1 MNQFLN
7 ELNPVQQAAATH
19 ITGASLVIAG
29 AGSGKT
35 RVLTYKIAYLLSKGI
50 PAGSILALT
59 FTNKAAKEMRI
70 RIETLVGRDAAKY
83 LWMGTFHAKFSTILR
98 MEADKLGYPRTFTI
112 YDTQDSKN
120 LLKQIIKELKL
131 DDKIYKTGDVLSRI
145 SSAKNNLHS
154 SGAYLANAAHFEA
167 DRNARKPEIGR
178 IFQIY
183 EARCRQ
189 AGAMDFD
196 DLLLNTNVLFRDHP
210 EVLGKYQNR
219 FRFILVDEYQ
229 DTNFAQYLIVKKLA
243 AQHGNVCVVGDDAQS
258 IYAFRGAKIENI
270 LNFRNDYPEYKLF
283 KLEQNYRSTQT
294 IVDAANSL
302 IKKNKGQIPKKVF
315 SENLEGEKI
324 KLLKAYTDGEEGV
337 QVANSIFDM
346 RLRDQLQYSNFAIL
360 YRTNAQSRIMEES
373 LRKRNIPYKIY
384 GGLSFYQRK
393 EIKDLISYFRL
404 TINHND
410 EEAIRRVI
418 NYPARG
424 IGKTTLTKLEEYA
437 VANQRS
443 IWDVLLNVGNS
454 DLDLN
459 KGTVSKLK
467 GFTDFILQ
475 ISEGIENRDAYES
488 AVNIARDSGI
498 LKELHSENSPEGI
511 SRKEN
516 INELLNGIKEFVDT
530 TAEDRTIPLS
540 EFLENVALLTNQDN
554 EKEEDFDKVTLMTIH
569 SAKGLEFKH
578 VFVVGLE
585 EGLFPSSM
593 STGSIQ
599 ELEEER
605 RLFYVAITR
614 AEDSLSLAFAKSRYK
629 WGNLESCRPSR
640 FLKEIEPIYL
650 DGDIEESN
658 ATEDDIDFGFSGKP
672 QFQQRNKP
680 FGQQT
685 GGSDVIINQVQYKKR
700 MEVKEKVRRSPKSKL
715 MPKVAQEK
723 PRELIGFTKMDE
735 SHTSHQTVDPSK
747 GASAKIKEGQIVRH
761 EKFGKG
767 KIISIEGETPN
778 EKLSVEF
785 EKSGL
790 KTLLLK
796 FAKLDVLG

>member
-1 MNQFLN
+1 MNQFVN
-7 ELNPVQQAAATH
+7 ELNPVQQAAVKH
-19 ITGASLVIAG
+19 INGASLVIAG

-50 PAGSILALT
+50 QAGSILALT

-70 RIETLVGRDAAKY
+70 RIETLVGRDAVRNI
-83 LWMGTFHAKFSTILR
+83 WMGTFHSKFSTILR
-98 MEADKLGYPRTFTI
+98 MEADKLGFPKTFTI

-131 DDKIYKTGDVLSRI
+131 DDKIYKPNDVLGRI
-145 SSAKNNLHS
+145 SSAKNNLHTS
-154 SGAYLANAAHFEA
+154 AAYLANPSYFER

-196 DLLLNTNVLFRDHP
+196 DLLLHTNILFRDHP
-210 EVLGKYQNR
+210 NVLEKYQNR

-270 LNFRNDYPEYKLF
+270 LNFRNDYPKYKLF

-315 SENLEGEKI
+315 SENLEGDKI
-324 KLLKAYTDGEEGV
+324 KLLKTYTDGEEGV
-337 QVANSIFDM
+337 QVANNIFDM

-393 EIKDLISYFRL
+393 EIKDLIAYFRL
-404 TINHND
+404 SINHND

-424 IGKTTLTKLEEYA
+424 IGKTTLGKLEDFA
-437 VANQRS
+437 ALHTTN
-443 IWDVLLNVGNS
+443 IWEVLLQVQKL
-454 DLDLN
+454 DLGLN
-459 KGTVSKLK
+459 KGTVAKLK
-467 GFTDFILQ
+467 GFTDFIQ
-475 ISEGIENRDAYES
+475 QMAEGIENRDAYES
-488 AVNIARDSGI
+488 AVNIAKESGI
-498 LKELHSENSPEGI
+498 LKDLHNETSPEAI

-516 INELLNGIKEFVDT
+516 VNELLNGIKEFIDT

-540 EFLENVALLTNQDN
+540 EFLENVALLTDQDT

-593 STGSIQ
+593 STGSLQ

-614 AEDSLSLAFAKSRYK
+614 AEDSLWLSFAKSRYK

-640 FLKEIEPIYL
+640 FLKEIDPRYL
-650 DGDIEESN
+650 DAAVEEDSYSNGDG
-658 ATEDDIDFGFSGKP
+658 DFGGTPS
-672 QFQQRNKP
+672 FQNKVREYKRSDFENPP
-680 FGQQT
+680 FGKNFLKRKEPKSRPAKTQNIQPSASERSILQAGFKKVKKTT
-685 GGSDVIINQVQYKKR
+685 GGSKGA
-700 MEVKEKVRRSPKSKL
+700 VKGTTDPIKS
-715 MPKVAQEK
+715 
-723 PRELIGFTKMDE
+723 G
-735 SHTSHQTVDPSK
+735 QTVN
-747 GASAKIKEGQIVRH
+747 H
-761 EKFGKG
+761 ERFGKG
-767 KIISIEGETPN
+767 KVIALEGEDPDI
-778 EKLSVEF
+778 KAVVHF
-785 EKSGL
+785 ETAGVK
-790 KTLLLK
+790 KLLLK
-796 FAKLDVLG
+796 FAKLEVVG